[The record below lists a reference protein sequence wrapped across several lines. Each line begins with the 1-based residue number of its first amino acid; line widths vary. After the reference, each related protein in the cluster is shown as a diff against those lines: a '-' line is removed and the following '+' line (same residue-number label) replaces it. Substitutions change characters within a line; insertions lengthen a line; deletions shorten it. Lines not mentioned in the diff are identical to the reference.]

1 MNAQAKRQLQFI
13 YVHHYKCVMCDM
25 ARMEEQQ
32 VWRAKE
38 AHVYCLGDV
47 YSSEHAKQLA
57 LACHIW

>member
-1 MNAQAKRQLQFI
+1 
-13 YVHHYKCVMCDM
+13 MCDM